1 MSIEPLFD
9 SLIPHTKLV
18 LLRQPIT
25 DASKDVM
32 GNEVLLRILD
42 RSGAV
47 LLPPATLIKALTA
60 LNVQP
65 HLDQRIINMALTQ
78 AEDGQA
84 PPSALRLFINISPTS
99 LLRLPE
105 WLRDINPAVLA
116 TLCFEITE
124 DEAIPIKPADLDAI
138 SYIRDLGV
146 CFALDDFGSCY
157 LSYDEF
163 FAIKP
168 RYVKVNADFIARSF
182 TTPFYAEVIRGIA
195 SLAAA
200 LPTPCQLIGEG
211 IESEALFE
219 HARALGVTLFQ
230 GWHLGLP
237 A

>member
-9 SLIPHTKLV
+9 SLIPNTKLV

-65 HLDQRIINMALTQ
+65 HLDQRIINMALAQ
-78 AEDGQA
+78 AEVGA
-84 PPSALRLFINISPTS
+84 SLRLFINISPTS
-99 LLRLPE
+99 LPRLPE
-105 WLRDINPAVLA
+105 WLRGINPAVLA

-124 DEAIPIKPADLDAI
+124 SEAIPIKPADLDAI
-138 SYIRDLGV
+138 AYIRDLGV

-200 LPTPCQLIGEG
+200 LPSPCQLIGEG

-219 HARALGVTLFQ
+219 HARSLGVTLFQ
-230 GWHLGLP
+230 GWHIGLP

>member
-25 DASKDVM
+25 DASKDVV

-47 LLPPATLIKALTA
+47 LLPPSTLIKALTA

-65 HLDQRIINMALTQ
+65 HLDQRIINMALAGEEQ
-78 AEDGQA
+78 VS
-84 PPSALRLFINISPTS
+84 PSALRLFINISPTS

-124 DEAIPIKPADLDAI
+124 DEAIPVKPADLDAI
-138 SYIRDLGV
+138 AYIRDLGV
-146 CFALDDFGSCY
+146 SFALDDFGSCY

-195 SLAAA
+195 GLAAA

-230 GWHLGLP
+230 GWHIGLP

>member
-25 DASKDVM
+25 DASKDVV

-65 HLDQRIINMALTQ
+65 HLDQRIINMAL
-78 AEDGQA
+78 ADVA
-84 PPSALRLFINISPTS
+84 PPASSLRLFINISPTS

-124 DEAIPIKPADLDAI
+124 DTAIPIKPADLDAI
-138 SYIRDLGV
+138 AYIRDLGV

-195 SLAAA
+195 GLAAA
-200 LPTPCQLIGEG
+200 LPSPCQLIGEG